1 LNSNQADD
9 KALLKIVNH
18 GDSTF
23 YLESASFTH
32 VEHDGANQ
40 AEAGSKLATSTE
52 QMYLVVRSLKHNNEK
67 IDYEIQEKDILKIGR
82 VKFAVKEIGY
92 SSDSQAMEIDSKDQ
106 EK

>member
-1 LNSNQADD
+1 MNSNQADD

-32 VEHDGANQ
+32 HENDVADQ
-40 AEAGSKLATSTE
+40 AEAGGKLATSTE

-67 IDYEIQEKDILKIGR
+67 IVSLTFICTATNQKWLY
-82 VKFAVKEIGY
+82 FNY
-92 SSDSQAMEIDSKDQ
+92 C
-106 EK
+106 

>member
-32 VEHDGANQ
+32 HENDVAD
-40 AEAGSKLATSTE
+40 
-52 QMYLVVRSLKHNNEK
+52 
-67 IDYEIQEKDILKIGR
+67 
-82 VKFAVKEIGY
+82 
-92 SSDSQAMEIDSKDQ
+92 
-106 EK
+106 